1 MLTKKAIFRTMGVS
15 RIKAFIAT
23 TIVLSMA
30 TILLPA
36 QGQTNQG
43 SGSSS
48 TAKPSQQA
56 PDEAGGPQGDVGP
69 MAIPKKKEVP
79 PEPPPKPPKNPEGMG
94 DFSITKNVNL
104 VNLDITVLTKNG
116 QFVPGLKKENFKVF
130 EDGVPQTI
138 TNFSQTSEAP
148 ITAVLLVEFASNSY
162 YFMSDALNASYTF
175 ASMLKPQD
183 WIAVV
188 SYDMK
193 PHMLTDFS
201 QDKRAVYD
209 ALGQLRIPGFSET
222 NMFDALYDTL
232 DRLEGVQG
240 RKYVILISTGVD
252 TFSKLTFDQIQ
263 KKIKSTQNVTIY
275 TISTGE
281 FARIMAEA
289 RGGMGPLN
297 NLTFLQADNEMN
309 TFARETGGRWYK
321 PRFEGELREIFG
333 DIAASIRNQYIVAY
347 HPSNPKQD
355 GTYRKLKIELQAP
368 QGGKLTIKDQKGKDV
383 PVQVVAREG
392 YTAKHEVE

>member
-1 MLTKKAIFRTMGVS
+1 MFTKKAILRRFELT
-15 RIKAFIAT
+15 RIRAFIAAVV
-23 TIVLSMA
+23 VLSMG
-30 TILLPA
+30 TVLLPA
-36 QGQTNQG
+36 HGQATQSTG
-43 SGSSS
+43 STS
-48 TAKPSQQA
+48 AQKPTQQA
-56 PDEAGGPQGDVGP
+56 PAEAGGPQGDIGP
-69 MAIPKKKEVP
+69 IVIPKKKEAP
-79 PEPPPKPPKNPEGMG
+79 PEPPPRPPKNPEGMG
-94 DFSITKNVNL
+94 TYSITKNVNL
-104 VNLDITVLTKNG
+104 VNLDVTVLTKNG
-116 QFVPGLKKENFKVF
+116 QFVPGLTQNNFKVL

-138 TNFSQTSEAP
+138 TNFSQTSQAP
-148 ITAVLLVEFASNSY
+148 ITAVLLVEFAANSY

-175 ASMLKPQD
+175 ANMLKPQD

-193 PHMLTDFS
+193 PHMLTDFT

-240 RKYVILISTGVD
+240 RKYIILISTGVD

-263 KKIKSTQNVTIY
+263 KKIKATQNVTIF

-281 FARIMAEA
+281 WIRIMADA
-289 RGGMGPLN
+289 RGAMGPVT

-321 PRFEGELREIFG
+321 PRFEGELPEIFS
-333 DIAASIRNQYIVAY
+333 DIAASIRNQYILAY
-347 HPSNPKQD
+347 HPTNQKLD
-355 GTYRKLKIELQAP
+355 GTFRKLKIELQAP
-368 QGGKLTIKDQKGKDV
+368 EGGKLTVKDQKGKVV
-383 PVQVVAREG
+383 PVQVIAREG